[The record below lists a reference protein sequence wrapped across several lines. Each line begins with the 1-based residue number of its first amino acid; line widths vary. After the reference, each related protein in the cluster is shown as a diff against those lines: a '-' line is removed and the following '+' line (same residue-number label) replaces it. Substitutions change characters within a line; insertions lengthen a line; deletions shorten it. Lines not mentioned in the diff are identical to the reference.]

1 MRPWVRLDSPDPP
14 RNMSSPD
21 GQTSTQTR
29 ARSSAT
35 SRPTYSSKPP
45 WPPQSPPPRSAGLTT
60 RPPARL
66 RPQHQHQRQQYQH
79 PRPHPRPRPHPQHLQ
94 QVAPSQ
100 TPRRK
105 RGAPSLASASL
116 CPSARNSRSSLSIQ
130 PTAAS
135 APSMLPARS
144 SLPLH
149 ARTLTRS
156 SACLSRR
163 RPRSSTT
170 S

>member
-1 MRPWVRLDSPDPP
+1 MRPWVRLDSPDPL
-14 RNMSSPD
+14 RNMCSPD

-35 SRPTYSSKPP
+35 SRPTYSSKPL
-45 WPPQSPPPRSAGLTT
+45 WPPQSPPPRSARLTT

-66 RPQHQHQRQQYQH
+66 RPQHQRQRQRQQYQH
-79 PRPHPRPRPHPQHLQ
+79 PHPRPHPQHLQ
-94 QVAPSQ
+94 QVPSQ

-105 RGAPSLASASL
+105 RGAPSPASASL
-116 CPSARNSRSSLSIQ
+116 CLSARNSRSSLSIQ

-163 RPRSSTT
+163 RLRSSTT